1 MLYFEKRKSKER
13 TGEKGKE
20 KVGEREE
27 AGKEEEEKKCLQRT
41 FFKIFEKCAKND
53 KKWLVALCGAIRR
66 C

>member
-27 AGKEEEEKKCLQRT
+27 ARKEEEEKKMLT
-41 FFKIFEKCAKND
+41 ADF
-53 KKWLVALCGAIRR
+53 L
-66 C
+66 